1 MEKDEEI
8 GLCKFEGFDCM
19 GETEFMLFNEFG
31 VEMCENCLD
40 QWETERKKRVGSTN
54 WSEEDIGK
62 QITVRFEHGTEIKD
76 TIIGIPMEM
85 TLIKKDKKGNDYPE
99 IIGDGQMII
108 GPSIEVGM
116 IHARLTHSLPLVH
129 MLEAQNK
136 AMQDAINNLSE
147 EKEEEE

>member
-1 MEKDEEI
+1 MTEEEDE
-8 GLCKFEGFDCM
+8 GTLCNFEGIHCM
-19 GETEFMLFNEFG
+19 GETPYMLQNEFG
-31 VEMCENCLD
+31 VEMCENCLE
-40 QWETERKKRVGSTN
+40 QWTQERNQKVGAIQ

-62 QITVRFEHGTEIKD
+62 QITVRFEHGTEIND

-85 TLIKKDKKGNDYPE
+85 TLIKKDENGNDYPE
-99 IIGDGQMII
+99 IIGDGQIII

-136 AMQDAINNLSE
+136 AVQDAINNLSE
-147 EKEEEE
+147 GEEE